1 LFIFLVVGIT
11 DVEPLAKFNAADKI
25 RANANK
31 LAKQNSRI
39 SQKQQVAPLT
49 KAVQPPRFSKRGGS
63 SIRKSNSKVSGF
75 ANPTSLDAT
84 PIQMFVRRADSGP
97 WTCFQEIYVDGRL
110 NHLVQDIIESGGLQA
125 EILRVSLQDKLS
137 SVLFGV
143 DFRLLVSDEDDE
155 NCDDTSDGDGNGN
168 GDDLDIVADGSG
180 TSKTSI
186 MGSSSLDTR
195 ERLDAAFVAAS
206 EARKKLV
213 LLAKESVPAFRKV
226 HARDIQFGYRI
237 LAEGEPIHHLPSHIE
252 LLSNDDEMHVTGNI
266 HGALYG
272 RADSIDPID
281 MDVILGRAQGR
292 GGLPHA
298 YEELKS
304 TILHAVESL
313 VVKNKKANHNAS
325 TRMLDPNSKMDIR
338 GGKILLDSYGDGR
351 GDHDGDGSPSFD
363 LYVCSDGSAH
373 LHQKQCIRASGGVYV
388 ALLRGQSSSLLD
400 GESEIL
406 LDSMA
411 LHLSGAAGVVSSSF
425 DAELAASL
433 GSIVLARLIV
443 DAFEKGND
451 DVSGGRITFLTD
463 SKTLVRSLRNGP
475 STNSQFTE
483 RSTPSR
489 LASWNFI
496 MDQIEYLS
504 EKGHAVKVQ
513 WIPGHPESRHR
524 STKDWSF
531 LDGAIWAAD
540 SVASGG
546 ADEMPSQVAQKKK
559 ADQLHILSAEAD
571 TWWKVMGIDAEAGG
585 GGVLKVD
592 LKDFICTCCGM
603 ML

>member
-1 LFIFLVVGIT
+1 VCYRPTSTPHVFSYYKIGAKMVLRWYEALCLFIFLVVGIT

-49 KAVQPPRFSKRGGS
+49 KAVQPPRFSKRGS
-63 SIRKSNSKVSGF
+63 SIRKSNSKVPGF

-155 NCDDTSDGDGNGN
+155 NCDDTGDGDGD
-168 GDDLDIVADGSG
+168 GDGDELDIVADGSG
-180 TSKTSI
+180 TSKTSM

-252 LLSNDDEMHVTGNI
+252 LLSNGDETHVGNFRD
-266 HGALYG
+266 ALYG
-272 RADSIDPID
+272 KADSIDPID

-292 GGLPHA
+292 GVLPRT
-298 YEELKS
+298 YEELRS
-304 TILHAVESL
+304 TILHTVESL
-313 VVKNKKANHNAS
+313 VVKNKKANHNAN
-325 TRMLDPNSKMDIR
+325 TRMLDPNSKMDNR
-338 GGKILLDSYGDGR
+338 GEKILLDSLGLGR
-351 GDHDGDGSPSFD
+351 GHGDHDGDGSPSFD

-373 LHQKQCIRASGGVYV
+373 LHQKKCIQASGGVYV
-388 ALLRGQSSSLLD
+388 ALLRGQSSLD

-406 LDSMA
+406 MDSMA
-411 LHLSGAAGVVSSSF
+411 LHLSDAAGFVSSSF

-443 DAFEKGND
+443 DAFDRGHND
-451 DVSGGRITFLTD
+451 ETMSGGRITVLSD

-475 STNSQFTE
+475 SANSQLNSMTQVEPGYF
-483 RSTPSR
+483 SR
-489 LASWNFI
+489 YI
-496 MDQIEYLS
+496 VY
-504 EKGHAVKVQ
+504 
-513 WIPGHPESRHR
+513 
-524 STKDWSF
+524 
-531 LDGAIWAAD
+531 
-540 SVASGG
+540 
-546 ADEMPSQVAQKKK
+546 
-559 ADQLHILSAEAD
+559 
-571 TWWKVMGIDAEAGG
+571 
-585 GGVLKVD
+585 
-592 LKDFICTCCGM
+592 
-603 ML
+603 